1 MVEADMSGHLQ
12 LSIENSESWIGENA
26 DRIDNLAIRSYWQN
40 PYFSSAWLQSWWKR
54 LEGLKTPVLLI
65 VENEKGELLGF
76 WPFVERKGILKS
88 KGLWPYVFDEANY
101 FHPLAERDAIPH
113 LMDGLQGLLKKYTF
127 AWVPLMRKKFWE
139 EFVENKVSGGKLLN
153 ITRTPRQTFLID
165 HTSQSFE
172 EFWIQKMGAKS
183 RKSFRYDQRALAEQ
197 GEVEFECW
205 ETFEDV
211 RAMMPATCVVEVE
224 SKKGKEGAGLYT
236 VRGKRAFFF
245 ELLPELAKTG
255 RLRLTILRL
264 NEEAI
269 AWQLDLLGEN
279 YVAVHHLSFDEK
291 WKKYSPG
298 RQLLRHNLEIAWNE
312 GRTIDFLPLAF
323 DYKEKLATVKE
334 EVHELHWFKRSI
346 RGWVACRLIRWNM
359 KVRKKMKERKKYIPN
374 PDNPVSKALRGEAI

>member
-26 DRIDNLAIRSYWQN
+26 DRIDSLAIRSYWQN

-54 LEGLKTPVLLI
+54 VEGLKTPVLLI

-113 LMDGLQGLLKKYTF
+113 LMDGLQGLLRKYTF

-139 EFVENKVSGGKLLN
+139 EFVETKVSVGKLLN

-172 EFWIQKMGAKS
+172 EFWSQKMGAKS

>member
-12 LSIENSESWIGENA
+12 FSIENSESWIGENA

-54 LEGLKTPVLLI
+54 VEGLKTPVLLI

-139 EFVENKVSGGKLLN
+139 EFVETKVSGGKLLN

-165 HTSQSFE
+165 HASQEFE
-172 EFWIQKMGAKS
+172 DYWSQKMGAKS

>member
-54 LEGLKTPVLLI
+54 VEGLKTPVLLI

-113 LMDGLQGLLKKYTF
+113 LMDGLHGLLKKYTF

-139 EFVENKVSGGKLLN
+139 EFVENKVSVGKLLN

-165 HTSQSFE
+165 HTSQEFE
-172 EFWIQKMGAKS
+172 EFWNQKMGAKS

>member
-1 MVEADMSGHLQ
+1 MVEADMSDHMHF
-12 LSIENSESWIGENA
+12 SIENSESWIGENVG
-26 DRIDNLAIRSYWQN
+26 RIDNLAIRSYWQN

-54 LEGLKTPVLLI
+54 VEGLKTPVLLI

-88 KGLWPYVFDEANY
+88 KGLWPYIFDEANY

-139 EFVENKVSGGKLLN
+139 EFVETKVSVGKLLN

-165 HTSQSFE
+165 HASQEFE
-172 EFWIQKMGAKS
+172 DYWSQKMGAKS

>member
-1 MVEADMSGHLQ
+1 VNFE
-12 LSIENSESWIGENA
+12 LSIQNSIDWLDSNT
-26 DRIDNLAIRSYWQN
+26 DRIDTLAENCHWPN
-40 PYFSSAWLQSWWKR
+40 PYFSSAWLQAWWKR
-54 LEGLKTPVLLI
+54 AEGLKTPVLLI

-88 KGLWPYVFDEANY
+88 KGLWPYIFDEANY
-101 FHPLAERDAIPH
+101 FHPIAERDAIPY
-113 LMDGLQGLLKKYTF
+113 LIDGLQGLLKKYTF
-127 AWVPLMRKKFWE
+127 AWIPLMRKKFWE
-139 EFVENKVSGGKLLN
+139 EFVETKVRGEKLLK

-165 HTSQSFE
+165 HTPQNFE
-172 EFWIQKMGAKS
+172 DFWSQKMGAKS
-183 RKSFRYDQRALAEQ
+183 RKSFRYDQRALADQ

-224 SKKGKEGAGLYT
+224 SRKAKEGAGLYT

-255 RLRLTILRL
+255 KVRLTILRL

-269 AWQLDLLGEN
+269 AWQLDLLLEN
-279 YVAVHHLSFDEK
+279 YIAVHHLSFDEK

-298 RQLLRHNLEIAWNE
+298 RQLLRHNLEMAWNE

-323 DYKEKLATVKE
+323 EYKEKLATVKE
-334 EVHELHWFKRSI
+334 EVRELHWFKRSI
-346 RGWVACRLIRWNM
+346 RGWIACRLIRWNM
-359 KVRKKMKERKKYIPN
+359 KVRKKIKERKNHTPN
-374 PDNPVSKALRGEAI
+374 PDNPVSKALRGETI

>member
-1 MVEADMSGHLQ
+1 MVEADMPGHLQ

-26 DRIDNLAIRSYWQN
+26 GRIDNLAIRSYWQN

-54 LEGLKTPVLLI
+54 VEGLKTPVLLI

-127 AWVPLMRKKFWE
+127 VWVPLMRKKFWE
-139 EFVENKVSGGKLLN
+139 EFVETKVSCGKLLN

-165 HTSQSFE
+165 HASQEFE
-172 EFWIQKMGAKS
+172 DYWSQKMGAKS

>member
-1 MVEADMSGHLQ
+1 MNFE
-12 LSIENSESWIGENA
+12 LSIQNSIGWLDSNA
-26 DRIDNLAIRSYWQN
+26 DRIDKLAGNCHWPN
-40 PYFSSAWLQSWWKR
+40 PYFSSAWLLAWWKR
-54 LEGLKTPVLLI
+54 AEGLKTPVLLI

-88 KGLWPYVFDEANY
+88 KGLWPYIFDEANY
-101 FHPLAERDAIPH
+101 FHPIAKRDAIPY
-113 LMDGLQGLLKKYTF
+113 LIDGLQGLLKKYTF
-127 AWVPLMRKKFWE
+127 VWVPLMRKKFWE
-139 EFVENKVSGGKLLN
+139 EFVETKVRGEKLLN
-153 ITRTPRQTFLID
+153 ITRTPRQTFMID
-165 HTSQSFE
+165 HTPQNFE
-172 EFWIQKMGAKS
+172 DFWSQKMGAKS
-183 RKSFRYDQRALAEQ
+183 RKSFRYDQRALADQ
-197 GEVEFECW
+197 GEVDFECW

-224 SKKGKEGAGLYT
+224 SRKAKEGAGLYT

-255 RLRLTILRL
+255 KVRLTILRL

-269 AWQLDLLGEN
+269 AWQLDLLGES

-298 RQLLRHNLEIAWNE
+298 RQLLRHNLEMAWNE

-334 EVHELHWFKRSI
+334 EVRELHWFKRSI
-346 RGWVACRLIRWNM
+346 RGWIACRLIRWNM
-359 KVRKKMKERKKYIPN
+359 KVRKKMKERKNHTPN
-374 PDNPVSKALRGEAI
+374 PDNPVSKALRGETI

>member
-1 MVEADMSGHLQ
+1 MVEAVMSGHLHF
-12 LSIENSESWIGENA
+12 SIENSESWIGENA
-26 DRIDNLAIRSYWQN
+26 GRIDNLAIRSYWQN

-54 LEGLKTPVLLI
+54 VEGLKTPVLLI

-76 WPFVERKGILKS
+76 WPFVERKGILQS

-101 FHPLAERDAIPH
+101 FHPLGERDAISH
-113 LMDGLQGLLKKYTF
+113 LMDGLQGLLRKYTF

-139 EFVENKVSGGKLLN
+139 EFVETKVSGGKLLN

-165 HTSQSFE
+165 HTSQSFD

-224 SKKGKEGAGLYT
+224 SRKGKEGAGLYT

-245 ELLPELAKTG
+245 ELLPELGKTG
-255 RLRLTILRL
+255 KVRLTILRL

-323 DYKEKLATVKE
+323 DYKKKLATVKE

-346 RGWVACRLIRWNM
+346 RGWFACRLIRWNM

-374 PDNPVSKALRGEAI
+374 SNNPVSKALRGEAI

>member
-54 LEGLKTPVLLI
+54 VEGLKTPVLLI

-88 KGLWPYVFDEANY
+88 KGLWPYIFDEANY

-165 HTSQSFE
+165 HASQEFE
-172 EFWIQKMGAKS
+172 DYWSQKMGAKS

-255 RLRLTILRL
+255 KVRLTILRL

>member
-1 MVEADMSGHLQ
+1 MSGHPQ
-12 LSIENSESWIGENA
+12 ISIENSESWIGENA

-54 LEGLKTPVLLI
+54 VEGLKTPVLLI

-76 WPFVERKGILKS
+76 WPFVARKGILKS

-139 EFVENKVSGGKLLN
+139 EFVETKVSGGKLLN

-197 GEVEFECW
+197 GEVAFECW

-245 ELLPELAKTG
+245 ELLPELAKAG
-255 RLRLTILRL
+255 KVRLTILRL

-346 RGWVACRLIRWNM
+346 RGLVACRLIRWNM

>member
-1 MVEADMSGHLQ
+1 MVEVDMSGHLQ
-12 LSIENSESWIGENA
+12 FSIENSESWIGENA

-54 LEGLKTPVLLI
+54 VEGLKTPVLLI

-88 KGLWPYVFDEANY
+88 KGLWPYIFDEANY

-139 EFVENKVSGGKLLN
+139 EFVETKVSGGKLLN

-165 HTSQSFE
+165 HASQEFE
-172 EFWIQKMGAKS
+172 DYWSQKMGAKS

-224 SKKGKEGAGLYT
+224 SRKGKEGAGLYT

-245 ELLPELAKTG
+245 ELLPELGKTG
-255 RLRLTILRL
+255 KVRLTILRL

-269 AWQLDLLGEN
+269 AWQLDLLEEN

-312 GRTIDFLPLAF
+312 ERTIDFLPLAF
-323 DYKEKLATVKE
+323 DYKEKLATEKE

>member
-1 MVEADMSGHLQ
+1 MVEAKMTDQ
-12 LSIENSESWIGENA
+12 LKLKIENSESWIIRNSDRINDLA
-26 DRIDNLAIRSYWQN
+26 DRSYLQN

-54 LEGLKTPVLLI
+54 VDGLKTPVLLI
-65 VENEKGELLGF
+65 VENEKRELVGF
-76 WPFVERKGILKS
+76 WPFLERKGILKS

-101 FHPLAERDAIPH
+101 FHPLAERDAITH
-113 LMDGLQGLLKKYTF
+113 LMDGLQGILKRYTF

-153 ITRTPRQTFLID
+153 ITRTPRHTFLID
-165 HTSQSFE
+165 YAPQGFE
-172 EFWIQKMGAKS
+172 EFWSQKMGAKS

-211 RAMMPATCVVEVE
+211 RSMMPATCVVEVE
-224 SKKGKEGAGLYT
+224 SRKGKEGAGLYSI
-236 VRGKRAFFF
+236 RGKRAFFF
-245 ELLPELAKTG
+245 ELLPELAKASNV
-255 RLRLTILRL
+255 RLTVLRL

-269 AWQLDLLGEN
+269 AWQLDLLGKN
-279 YVAVHHLSFDEK
+279 YLAVHHLSFDEK

-298 RQLLRHNLEIAWNE
+298 RQLLRHNLERAWKE

-323 DYKEKLATVKE
+323 DYKEKLATTRE

-346 RGWVACRLIRWNM
+346 RGWIACRLIRWNM
-359 KVRKKMKERKKYIPN
+359 KVRKKMRARKKYSPSPN
-374 PDNPVSKALRGEAI
+374 NPVSKALRGESI

>member
-26 DRIDNLAIRSYWQN
+26 GRIDNLAIRSYWQN

-54 LEGLKTPVLLI
+54 VEGLKTPVLLI

-88 KGLWPYVFDEANY
+88 KGLWPYIFDEANY

-139 EFVENKVSGGKLLN
+139 EFVETKVSGGKLLN

-165 HTSQSFE
+165 HTSQEFE
-172 EFWIQKMGAKS
+172 DYWSQKMGAKS

-245 ELLPELAKTG
+245 ELLPELGKTG
-255 RLRLTILRL
+255 KVRLTILRL

>member
-1 MVEADMSGHLQ
+1 MSGHPQ
-12 LSIENSESWIGENA
+12 ISIENSESWIGENA

-54 LEGLKTPVLLI
+54 VEGLKTPVLLI

-76 WPFVERKGILKS
+76 WPFVARKGILKS

-139 EFVENKVSGGKLLN
+139 EFVETKVSGGKLLN

-245 ELLPELAKTG
+245 ELLPELAKAG
-255 RLRLTILRL
+255 KVRLTILRL

-346 RGWVACRLIRWNM
+346 RGLVACRLIRWNM

>member
-54 LEGLKTPVLLI
+54 VEGLKTPVLLI

-139 EFVENKVSGGKLLN
+139 EFVETKVSGGKLLN

-224 SKKGKEGAGLYT
+224 SRKGKEGAGLYT

-245 ELLPELAKTG
+245 ELLPELGKTG
-255 RLRLTILRL
+255 KVRLTILRL

>member
-1 MVEADMSGHLQ
+1 MVEADMSDHLQ

-54 LEGLKTPVLLI
+54 VEGLKTPVLLI

-88 KGLWPYVFDEANY
+88 KGLWPYIFDEANY

-113 LMDGLQGLLKKYTF
+113 LMDGLQGLLRKYTF

-165 HTSQSFE
+165 HASQEFE
-172 EFWIQKMGAKS
+172 DYWSQKMGAKS

-224 SKKGKEGAGLYT
+224 SRKGKEGAGLYT

-245 ELLPELAKTG
+245 ELLPELGKTG
-255 RLRLTILRL
+255 KVRLTILRL

>member
-12 LSIENSESWIGENA
+12 LSVENSESWIGENA

-54 LEGLKTPVLLI
+54 VEGLKTPVLLI

-113 LMDGLQGLLKKYTF
+113 LMDGLQGLIRKYTF

-139 EFVENKVSGGKLLN
+139 EFVETKVSVGKLLN

-165 HTSQSFE
+165 HASQEFE
-172 EFWIQKMGAKS
+172 DYWSQKMGAKS

-224 SKKGKEGAGLYT
+224 SRKGKEGAGLYT

-245 ELLPELAKTG
+245 ELLPELAKAG
-255 RLRLTILRL
+255 KVRLTILRL

>member
-26 DRIDNLAIRSYWQN
+26 GRIDNLAIRSYWQN

-54 LEGLKTPVLLI
+54 VEGLKTPVLLI

-139 EFVENKVSGGKLLN
+139 EFVETKVSVGKLLN

-165 HTSQSFE
+165 HESQEFE
-172 EFWIQKMGAKS
+172 DYWSQKMGAKS

>member
-54 LEGLKTPVLLI
+54 VEGLKTPVLLI

-113 LMDGLQGLLKKYTF
+113 LMDGLQGLLRKYTF

-139 EFVENKVSGGKLLN
+139 EFVETKVSVGKLLN

-165 HTSQSFE
+165 HASQEFE
-172 EFWIQKMGAKS
+172 DYWSQKMGAKS

-245 ELLPELAKTG
+245 ELLPELGKTG
-255 RLRLTILRL
+255 KVRLTILRL

>member
-26 DRIDNLAIRSYWQN
+26 GRIDNLAIRSYWQN
-40 PYFSSAWLQSWWKR
+40 PYFSSAWLKSWWKR
-54 LEGLKTPVLLI
+54 VEGLKTPVLLI

-139 EFVENKVSGGKLLN
+139 EFVETKVSGGKLLN

-165 HTSQSFE
+165 HTSQEFE
-172 EFWIQKMGAKS
+172 DYWSQKMGAKS

-224 SKKGKEGAGLYT
+224 SRKGKEGAGLYT

-245 ELLPELAKTG
+245 ELLPELAKKG
-255 RLRLTILRL
+255 KVRMTILRL